1 MKKMKKVSIKELS
14 NTFKSID
21 NAEVKELGL
30 SLINELEFM
39 STTLINLKK
48 EIEEKGVVVVMPQG
62 KYDIERANPAIAS
75 YNTMV
80 KNYNSTIKQLY
91 ELLNSNTVIEST
103 DNFEDDDLS

>member
-1 MKKMKKVSIKELS
+1 MAKGNKFTGGGNHKM
-14 NTFKSID
+14 NT
-21 NAEVKELGL
+21 AMRQVQMMQEEMERVQ
-30 SLINELEFM
+30 
-39 STTLINLKK
+39 K

>member
-1 MKKMKKVSIKELS
+1 MAKMKKVSIKELK
-14 NTFKSID
+14 NTFKSIS
-21 NAEVKELGL
+21 NAEVKELGM

-39 STTLINLKK
+39 NTTLANLKK
-48 EIEEKGVVVVMPQG
+48 EIEEKGVVVTMPQG
-62 KYDIERANPAIAS
+62 KYDIERSNPAIAS

>member
-1 MKKMKKVSIKELS
+1 MTKMKKVSIKELS
-14 NTFKSID
+14 NTFKNIG

-30 SLINELEFM
+30 SLINELKFM
-39 STTLINLKK
+39 NATLTNLKK

>member
-1 MKKMKKVSIKELS
+1 MTKMKKVSIKELS
-14 NTFKSID
+14 NTFKSIG

-39 STTLINLKK
+39 NATLTNLKK
-48 EIEEKGVVVVMPQG
+48 EIEDKGVVVVMPQG

>member
-1 MKKMKKVSIKELS
+1 MTKMKKVSIKELS
-14 NTFKSID
+14 NTFNSID

-39 STTLINLKK
+39 SATLTNLKK
-48 EIEEKGVVVVMPQG
+48 EIEEKGVVVIMPQG